1 MPTIEIILASDR
13 NRVGRLIL
21 KDDAGR
27 RLSGP
32 YSVCGR
38 ANDFAASEHRN
49 PTRSPLQPY
58 GDTPTG
64 EYRMRGIVRTGR
76 GSAYDATMFGRF
88 GMIALE
94 PVRGQAAIAD
104 QNGRHVLVIHAGTPN
119 PASRL
124 LYATNGSVR
133 MYDDD
138 LRELIEALRGE
149 SSVICRISET
159 NEFATSLTVTLD
171 PTYDEGDPPLLAQD
185 QPKVSVTPS
194 AAVTAISLK
203 LPKIQER
210 LVSPHDDAY
219 SSDSSDS
226 SASGSSDSRDSG
238 SSDSSSSDSGD
249 SGSSDSGDSSSS
261 DSGDSSS
268 SDSGDSSSS
277 DSGDSSSSDSGD
289 SSSSD
294 SGDSSSSDSG

>member
-1 MPTIEIILASDR
+1 MPTIEIVLASDR

-27 RLSGP
+27 KLAGP
-32 YSVCGR
+32 YPVCGR

-76 GSAYDATMFGRF
+76 GTAYDAGKFGKF
-88 GMIALE
+88 GMIVLE

-104 QNGRHVLVIHAGTPN
+104 QNGRHILVIHAGTPN

-159 NEFATSLTVTLD
+159 TEFATSLTVTLD
-171 PTYDEGDPPLLAQD
+171 PTYDEGDPPLLAKD
-185 QPKVSVTPS
+185 QPKVTVTPS
-194 AAVTAISLK
+194 AAVATISLN

-219 SSDSSDS
+219 
-226 SASGSSDSRDSG
+226 GSSGDG
-238 SSDSSSSDSGD
+238 SSGDGSSGD
-249 SGSSDSGDSSSS
+249 GSSGDGSSGDGS
-261 DSGDSSS
+261 SGDGS
-268 SDSGDSSSS
+268 SGDGSS
-277 DSGDSSSSDSGD
+277 
-289 SSSSD
+289 
-294 SGDSSSSDSG
+294 

>member
-27 RLSGP
+27 KLAGP

-76 GSAYDATMFGRF
+76 GTAYDATVFGKF

-149 SSVICRISET
+149 SSVVCKISET

-185 QPKVSVTPS
+185 QPKPAVTPS
-194 AAVTAISLK
+194 AALAISLK

-210 LVSPHDDAY
+210 LISPHDDAY
-219 SSDSSDS
+219 SSDSS
-226 SASGSSDSRDSG
+226 
-238 SSDSSSSDSGD
+238 SGD
-249 SGSSDSGDSSSS
+249 SSS

-268 SDSGDSSSS
+268 SDSGDSSS
-277 DSGDSSSSDSGD
+277 GDSSSER
-289 SSSSD
+289 
-294 SGDSSSSDSG
+294 

>member
-1 MPTIEIILASDR
+1 MPIEIILASDR

-27 RLSGP
+27 KLAGP
-32 YSVCGR
+32 YSVCCR

-64 EYRMRGIVRTGR
+64 EYRLRGIVRTGR
-76 GSAYDATMFGRF
+76 GTPYDATVFGKF
-88 GMIALE
+88 GMIALN

-104 QNGRHVLVIHAGTPN
+104 QNGRHVLVIHGGTPN

-138 LRELIEALRGE
+138 LRELIEAVRGE
-149 SSVICRISET
+149 SSVICKISET
-159 NEFATSLTVTLD
+159 NEFATSVTVTLD

-185 QPKVSVTPS
+185 QPKATAVTS
-194 AAVTAISLK
+194 AAVAVSLNF
-203 LPKIQER
+203 PKIQER
-210 LVSPHDDAY
+210 LVSPADDAY
-219 SSDSSDS
+219 SS
-226 SASGSSDSRDSG
+226 SGDSG
-238 SSDSSSSDSGD
+238 DGSSSDSGD
-249 SGSSDSGDSSSS
+249 GSSS

-277 DSGDSSSSDSGD
+277 DSGDSSSGDSSSGD
-289 SSSSD
+289 SSS
-294 SGDSSSSDSG
+294 GDSSGD

>member
-27 RLSGP
+27 KLAGP

-76 GSAYDATMFGRF
+76 GTAYDGSKFGKF
-88 GMIALE
+88 GMIVLE

-104 QNGRHVLVIHAGTPN
+104 QNGRHILVIHAGTPN

-138 LRELIEALRGE
+138 LRELIEAVWGE
-149 SSVICRISET
+149 SSVVCRISET

-171 PTYDEGDPPLLAQD
+171 PTYDEGDPPLLAKD
-185 QPKVSVTPS
+185 QPKVSVAPS
-194 AAVTAISLK
+194 AGVAAISLS

-210 LVSPHDDAY
+210 LVSPHDEAY
-219 SSDSSDS
+219 SS
-226 SASGSSDSRDSG
+226 SG
-238 SSDSSSSDSGD
+238 
-249 SGSSDSGDSSSS
+249 DSGDSSSS

-294 SGDSSSSDSG
+294 SGEIGRAHV

>member
-1 MPTIEIILASDR
+1 MPTIEIVLASDR

-27 RLSGP
+27 KLAGP

-76 GSAYDATMFGRF
+76 GTAYDASKFGKF
-88 GMIALE
+88 GMIVLE

-138 LRELIEALRGE
+138 LRELIEAAWGE
-149 SSVICRISET
+149 SSVVCKISET
-159 NEFATSLTVTLD
+159 NEFATSLGVTLD
-171 PTYDEGDPPLLAQD
+171 PTYDEGDTPLLPQD
-185 QPKVSVTPS
+185 QPKVSAGPS
-194 AAVTAISLK
+194 AVAAISLK

-210 LVSPHDDAY
+210 LVSPHDEAY
-219 SSDSSDS
+219 SSDSS
-226 SASGSSDSRDSG
+226 
-238 SSDSSSSDSGD
+238 SGD
-249 SGSSDSGDSSSS
+249 SSS

-268 SDSGDSSSS
+268 SDSRRQQFQ
-277 DSGDSSSSDSGD
+277 
-289 SSSSD
+289 
-294 SGDSSSSDSG
+294 

>member
-27 RLSGP
+27 KLAGP

-76 GSAYDATMFGRF
+76 GTAYDASKFGKF
-88 GMIALE
+88 GMIVLE

-138 LRELIEALRGE
+138 LRELIEAAWGE
-149 SSVICRISET
+149 SSVVCKISET
-159 NEFATSLTVTLD
+159 NEFATSLGVTLD
-171 PTYDEGDPPLLAQD
+171 PTYDEGDTPLLA
-185 QPKVSVTPS
+185 SGS
-194 AAVTAISLK
+194 AES
-203 LPKIQER
+203 ER
-210 LVSPHDDAY
+210 LGPLQWLQT
-219 SSDSSDS
+219 
-226 SASGSSDSRDSG
+226 R
-238 SSDSSSSDSGD
+238 
-249 SGSSDSGDSSSS
+249 
-261 DSGDSSS
+261 
-268 SDSGDSSSS
+268 
-277 DSGDSSSSDSGD
+277 
-289 SSSSD
+289 
-294 SGDSSSSDSG
+294 

>member
-27 RLSGP
+27 KLAGP

-64 EYRMRGIVRTGR
+64 EYRLRGIVRTGR
-76 GSAYDATMFGRF
+76 GTAYDATLFGRF

-194 AAVTAISLK
+194 AAVAAISLK

-226 SASGSSDSRDSG
+226 SDSG
-238 SSDSSSSDSGD
+238 SS
-249 SGSSDSGDSSSS
+249 DSSSS

-289 SSSSD
+289 SSSGDS
-294 SGDSSSSDSG
+294 SGDSSSGDSSGDSSSGDSSSGDSSSGDSSG

>member
-27 RLSGP
+27 KLAGP

-64 EYRMRGIVRTGR
+64 EYRLRSIVRTGR
-76 GSAYDATMFGRF
+76 GTTYDATLFGRF
-88 GMIALE
+88 GMIALD

-104 QNGRHVLVIHAGTPN
+104 QNGRHILVIHAGTPN

-133 MYDDD
+133 MFDDD
-138 LRELIEALRGE
+138 LRDLIDALRGE
-149 SSVICRISET
+149 PSVICRISET
-159 NEFATSLTVTLD
+159 TEFATSLTVTLD
-171 PTYDEGDPPLLAQD
+171 PTYDEGDPPLQAKD
-185 QPKVSVTPS
+185 QPKVTVTPS
-194 AAVTAISLK
+194 GAVAAIALN

-219 SSDSSDS
+219 SSDSS
-226 SASGSSDSRDSG
+226 
-238 SSDSSSSDSGD
+238 
-249 SGSSDSGDSSSS
+249 DSSSS

-289 SSSSD
+289 SSSGDS
-294 SGDSSSSDSG
+294 SGDSSSGDSSGDSSSGDSSGDSSSGDSSG